1 MTVRSI
7 STNYLEIINMK
18 ASIIA
23 LALLASSPAHAEIPM
38 YPTVGAFSPMQA
50 YDKVASWTLAKRP
63 RGYLATV
70 SATLRFDQ
78 AISDWATCTLPGMT
92 GAVATEKVRFSVGFS
107 ETKTVTMTGF
117 VQGTSLQLV
126 CLSEGLK
133 LAPTALD
140 AAMTAVSVDQ
150 AVRR

>member
-1 MTVRSI
+1 
-7 STNYLEIINMK
+7 MK

-23 LALLASSPAHAEIPM
+23 LALLATSPAQAEIPL
-38 YPTVGAFSPMQA
+38 YPTVGTYSPMQA

-70 SATLRFDQ
+70 SATLRFDP
-78 AISDWATCTLPGMT
+78 AISDWVTCTLPGMT
-92 GAVATEKVRFSVGFS
+92 GAVAAERVRFSVTFS

-117 VQGTSLQLV
+117 VAGTSLQFV
-126 CLSEGLK
+126 CLSEGSK
-133 LAPTALD
+133 RPPDALE